1 MKLYRTKVQPIAKDV
16 VDLLV
21 RDEDIEVAVDNREEA
36 EKDLSAIM
44 DDYLR
49 RDQDLRNS
57 IRDHMANRNIP
68 YDEYGKTRKQ
78 FAEDSAH
85 PTGEEVDKFLARQF
99 IECLLISRFVDEVF
113 SDDKIM
119 FKKILGVLKS
129 HDVDERAIREEAVA
143 RIKNVQE
150 GTVDYEIALQ
160 NAVKDVKKRRGLM

>member
-1 MKLYRTKVQPIAKDV
+1 MKLYRTKVPQIAKDV
-16 VDLLV
+16 VEVLC
-21 RDEDIEVAVDNREEA
+21 RDEDIEVGLDNRDEA
-36 EKDLSAIM
+36 EKDLAAIM

-49 RDQDLRNS
+49 RDQDLRNN

-119 FKKILGVLKS
+119 FKKILVVLKS
-129 HDVDERAIREEAVA
+129 HDVDERAIRDEAVA